1 MNKEK
6 NVKKAFLW
14 NMIGSTCYSG
24 SSFLYL
30 LVVTRVCGAQLAGF
44 YSLSY
49 ATAQLLLQVGRYGVR
64 TYQATD
70 LEHKYIFSEYKVSRI
85 ITCALM
91 MLFGIIYSSFSFK
104 GEYIII
110 STFIIMMKMI
120 DAVEDVFHGNLQQK
134 YHVEQMGKML
144 AARNLYSAVFFTAM
158 LIITKNLYCTCV
170 ATSTT
175 SLILCLIINSQ
186 MTRKYVGH
194 EEDGRKLQMSHVWE
208 LLRTCT
214 PMFIGTFL
222 SLLLYNIP
230 KYAMAGVMTDEYQT
244 YYSILFMP
252 SFVISLMCEF
262 VFKPTITTIA
272 ELWWENN
279 VKKFTLYILRIIG
292 IILVCCVAVVAGGH
306 LIGRTLLEII
316 YGHEED
322 GRKLQMSHVWEL
334 LRTCTPMF
342 IGTFLSLLLYNIP
355 KYAMAG
361 VMTDEY
367 QTYYSILFM
376 PSFVISLMCEFV
388 FKPTITTIAELWWE
402 NNVKKFTLYILR
414 IIGII
419 LVCCVAVVA
428 GGHLIGRTLLEIIYG
443 VDLSPYKLHF
453 VVLLIGGGISAEV
466 YMIYNILIAIR
477 WGKCLLPVYS
487 ITAVITIAAARI
499 LVQQLGIM
507 GAALNYVLS
516 CSILFVLFTLI
527 LIYVILRKKHQN

>member
-1 MNKEK
+1 MKEK

-70 LEHKYIFSEYKVSRI
+70 LEHKYLFSEYKISRV

-91 MLFGIIYSSFSFK
+91 MLFGILYSSFSFK

-120 DAVEDVFHGNLQQK
+120 DAVEDVYHGNLQQK

-144 AARNLYSAVFFTAM
+144 AIRNVYSAVFFTGILMA
-158 LIITKNLYCTCV
+158 TKNLYLTCV
-170 ATSTT
+170 TTAIT
-175 SLILCLIINSQ
+175 SLILCLVVNSRTTAKYTQKEDIGRGFQ
-186 MTRKYVGH
+186 M
-194 EEDGRKLQMSHVWE
+194 GRVWE
-208 LLRTCT
+208 LLKICT
-214 PMFIGTFL
+214 PMFVGTFL
-222 SLLLYNIP
+222 SLLLYNVP
-230 KYAMAGVMTDEYQT
+230 KYAMANVMTDEYQT

-252 SFVISLMCEF
+252 SFVITLMCEF

-279 VKKFTLYILRIIG
+279 IKKFAVYILRIIG
-292 IILVCCVAVVAGGH
+292 IILVCCAGIVV
-306 LIGRTLLEII
+306 
-316 YGHEED
+316 
-322 GRKLQMSHVWEL
+322 
-334 LRTCTPMF
+334 
-342 IGTFLSLLLYNIP
+342 
-355 KYAMAG
+355 
-361 VMTDEY
+361 
-367 QTYYSILFM
+367 
-376 PSFVISLMCEFV
+376 
-388 FKPTITTIAELWWE
+388 
-402 NNVKKFTLYILR
+402 
-414 IIGII
+414 
-419 LVCCVAVVA
+419 

-443 VDLSPYKLHF
+443 VDLSPYKIQF
-453 VVLLIGGGISAEV
+453 IALLVGGGISAEV

-487 ITAVITIAAARI
+487 VTAVITILASRTM
-499 LVQQLGIM
+499 VKQWGIM

-516 CSILFVLFTLI
+516 CSILFVLFTTI
-527 LIYVILRKKHQN
+527 LIFAILKKKKETANAI

>member
-1 MNKEK
+1 MKEK

-70 LEHKYIFSEYKVSRI
+70 LEHKYLFSEYKISRV
-85 ITCALM
+85 ITCVLM
-91 MLFGIIYSSFSFK
+91 MLFGILYSSFSFK

-120 DAVEDVFHGNLQQK
+120 DAVEDVYHGNLQQK

-144 AARNLYSAVFFTAM
+144 AIRNVYSAVFFTGILMA
-158 LIITKNLYCTCV
+158 TKNLYLTCV
-170 ATSTT
+170 TTAIT
-175 SLILCLIINSQ
+175 SLILCLVVNSRTTAKYAPKEDIGRGFQ
-186 MTRKYVGH
+186 M
-194 EEDGRKLQMSHVWE
+194 GRVWE
-208 LLRTCT
+208 LLKICT
-214 PMFIGTFL
+214 PMFVGTFL
-222 SLLLYNIP
+222 SLLLYNVP
-230 KYAMAGVMTDEYQT
+230 KYAMANVMTDEYQT

-252 SFVISLMCEF
+252 SFVITLMCEF

-279 VKKFTLYILRIIG
+279 IKKFAVYILRIIG
-292 IILVCCVAVVAGGH
+292 IILVCCAGIVV
-306 LIGRTLLEII
+306 
-316 YGHEED
+316 
-322 GRKLQMSHVWEL
+322 
-334 LRTCTPMF
+334 
-342 IGTFLSLLLYNIP
+342 
-355 KYAMAG
+355 
-361 VMTDEY
+361 
-367 QTYYSILFM
+367 
-376 PSFVISLMCEFV
+376 
-388 FKPTITTIAELWWE
+388 
-402 NNVKKFTLYILR
+402 
-414 IIGII
+414 
-419 LVCCVAVVA
+419 

-443 VDLSPYKLHF
+443 VDLSPYKIQF
-453 VVLLIGGGISAEV
+453 IALLVGGGISAEV

-487 ITAVITIAAARI
+487 VTAVITILASRTM
-499 LVQQLGIM
+499 VKQWGIM

-516 CSILFVLFTLI
+516 CSILFVLFTTI
-527 LIYVILRKKHQN
+527 LIFAILKKKKETANAI

>member
-1 MNKEK
+1 MKEK

-70 LEHKYIFSEYKVSRI
+70 LEHKYLFSEYKISRV

-91 MLFGIIYSSFSFK
+91 MLFGILYSSFSFK

-120 DAVEDVFHGNLQQK
+120 DAVEDVYHGNLQQK

-144 AARNLYSAVFFTAM
+144 AIRNVYSAVFFTGILMA
-158 LIITKNLYCTCV
+158 TKNLYLTCV
-170 ATSTT
+170 TTAIT
-175 SLILCLIINSQ
+175 SLILCLVVNSRTTAKYAPKEDIGRGFQ
-186 MTRKYVGH
+186 M
-194 EEDGRKLQMSHVWE
+194 GRVWE
-208 LLRTCT
+208 LLKICT
-214 PMFIGTFL
+214 PMFVGTFL
-222 SLLLYNIP
+222 SLLLYNVP
-230 KYAMAGVMTDEYQT
+230 KYAMANVMTDEYQT

-252 SFVISLMCEF
+252 SFVITLMCEF

-279 VKKFTLYILRIIG
+279 IKKFAVYILRIIG
-292 IILVCCVAVVAGGH
+292 IILVCCAGIVV
-306 LIGRTLLEII
+306 
-316 YGHEED
+316 
-322 GRKLQMSHVWEL
+322 
-334 LRTCTPMF
+334 
-342 IGTFLSLLLYNIP
+342 
-355 KYAMAG
+355 
-361 VMTDEY
+361 
-367 QTYYSILFM
+367 
-376 PSFVISLMCEFV
+376 
-388 FKPTITTIAELWWE
+388 
-402 NNVKKFTLYILR
+402 
-414 IIGII
+414 
-419 LVCCVAVVA
+419 

-443 VDLSPYKLHF
+443 VDLSPYKIQF
-453 VVLLIGGGISAEV
+453 IALLVGGGISAEV

-487 ITAVITIAAARI
+487 VTAVITILASRTM
-499 LVQQLGIM
+499 VKQWGIM
-507 GAALNYVLS
+507 GAALNYVFS
-516 CSILFVLFTLI
+516 CSILFVLFTTI
-527 LIYVILRKKHQN
+527 LIFAILKKKKETANAI

>member
-186 MTRKYVGH
+186 MTRKYVG
-194 EEDGRKLQMSHVWE
+194 
-208 LLRTCT
+208 
-214 PMFIGTFL
+214 
-222 SLLLYNIP
+222 Y
-230 KYAMAGVMTDEYQT
+230 
-244 YYSILFMP
+244 
-252 SFVISLMCEF
+252 
-262 VFKPTITTIA
+262 
-272 ELWWENN
+272 
-279 VKKFTLYILRIIG
+279 
-292 IILVCCVAVVAGGH
+292 
-306 LIGRTLLEII
+306 
-316 YGHEED
+316 EED

>member
-1 MNKEK
+1 MKEK

-70 LEHKYIFSEYKVSRI
+70 LEHKYLFSEYKISRV

-91 MLFGIIYSSFSFK
+91 MLFGILYSSFSFK

-120 DAVEDVFHGNLQQK
+120 DAVEDVYHGNLQQK

-144 AARNLYSAVFFTAM
+144 AIRNVYSAVFFTGILMA
-158 LIITKNLYCTCV
+158 TKNLYLTCV
-170 ATSTT
+170 TTAIT
-175 SLILCLIINSQ
+175 SLILCLVVNSRTTAKYTPKEDIGRGFQ
-186 MTRKYVGH
+186 M
-194 EEDGRKLQMSHVWE
+194 GRVWE
-208 LLRTCT
+208 LLKICT
-214 PMFIGTFL
+214 PMFVGTFL
-222 SLLLYNIP
+222 SLLLYNVP
-230 KYAMAGVMTDEYQT
+230 KYAMANVMTDEYQT

-252 SFVISLMCEF
+252 SFVITLMCEF

-279 VKKFTLYILRIIG
+279 IKKFAVYILRIIG
-292 IILVCCVAVVAGGH
+292 IILVCCAGIVV
-306 LIGRTLLEII
+306 
-316 YGHEED
+316 
-322 GRKLQMSHVWEL
+322 
-334 LRTCTPMF
+334 
-342 IGTFLSLLLYNIP
+342 
-355 KYAMAG
+355 
-361 VMTDEY
+361 
-367 QTYYSILFM
+367 
-376 PSFVISLMCEFV
+376 
-388 FKPTITTIAELWWE
+388 
-402 NNVKKFTLYILR
+402 
-414 IIGII
+414 
-419 LVCCVAVVA
+419 

-443 VDLSPYKLHF
+443 VDLSPYKIQF
-453 VVLLIGGGISAEV
+453 IALLVGGGISAEV

-487 ITAVITIAAARI
+487 VTAVITILASRTM
-499 LVQQLGIM
+499 VKQWGIM

-516 CSILFVLFTLI
+516 CSILFVLFTTI
-527 LIYVILRKKHQN
+527 LIFAILKKKKETANAI

>member
-1 MNKEK
+1 
-6 NVKKAFLW
+6 
-14 NMIGSTCYSG
+14 MIGSTCYSG

-194 EEDGRKLQMSHVWE
+194 EEDGR
-208 LLRTCT
+208 
-214 PMFIGTFL
+214 
-222 SLLLYNIP
+222 
-230 KYAMAGVMTDEYQT
+230 
-244 YYSILFMP
+244 
-252 SFVISLMCEF
+252 
-262 VFKPTITTIA
+262 
-272 ELWWENN
+272 
-279 VKKFTLYILRIIG
+279 
-292 IILVCCVAVVAGGH
+292 
-306 LIGRTLLEII
+306 
-316 YGHEED
+316 
-322 GRKLQMSHVWEL
+322 
-334 LRTCTPMF
+334 
-342 IGTFLSLLLYNIP
+342 
-355 KYAMAG
+355 
-361 VMTDEY
+361 
-367 QTYYSILFM
+367 
-376 PSFVISLMCEFV
+376 
-388 FKPTITTIAELWWE
+388 
-402 NNVKKFTLYILR
+402 
-414 IIGII
+414 
-419 LVCCVAVVA
+419 
-428 GGHLIGRTLLEIIYG
+428 
-443 VDLSPYKLHF
+443 
-453 VVLLIGGGISAEV
+453 
-466 YMIYNILIAIR
+466 
-477 WGKCLLPVYS
+477 
-487 ITAVITIAAARI
+487 
-499 LVQQLGIM
+499 
-507 GAALNYVLS
+507 
-516 CSILFVLFTLI
+516 
-527 LIYVILRKKHQN
+527 

>member
-1 MNKEK
+1 MKEK

-70 LEHKYIFSEYKVSRI
+70 LEHKYLFSEYKISRV

-91 MLFGIIYSSFSFK
+91 MLFGILYSSFSFK

-120 DAVEDVFHGNLQQK
+120 DAVEDVYHGNLQQK

-144 AARNLYSAVFFTAM
+144 AIRNVYSAVFFTGILMA
-158 LIITKNLYCTCV
+158 TKNLYLTCV
-170 ATSTT
+170 ATAIT
-175 SLILCLIINSQ
+175 SLILCLVVNSR
-186 MTRKYVGH
+186 TTARYAPK
-194 EEDGRKLQMSHVWE
+194 EDIGRGFQMSRVWE
-208 LLRTCT
+208 LLKICT
-214 PMFIGTFL
+214 PMFVGTFL
-222 SLLLYNIP
+222 SLLLYNVP
-230 KYAMAGVMTDEYQT
+230 KYAMANVMTDEYQT

-252 SFVISLMCEF
+252 SFVITLMCEF

-279 VKKFTLYILRIIG
+279 IKKFAVYILRIIG
-292 IILVCCVAVVAGGH
+292 IILVCCAGIVVGGH
-306 LIGRTLLEII
+306 LIGRI
-316 YGHEED
+316 
-322 GRKLQMSHVWEL
+322 
-334 LRTCTPMF
+334 
-342 IGTFLSLLLYNIP
+342 
-355 KYAMAG
+355 
-361 VMTDEY
+361 
-367 QTYYSILFM
+367 
-376 PSFVISLMCEFV
+376 
-388 FKPTITTIAELWWE
+388 
-402 NNVKKFTLYILR
+402 
-414 IIGII
+414 
-419 LVCCVAVVA
+419 
-428 GGHLIGRTLLEIIYG
+428 LLEIIYG
-443 VDLSPYKLHF
+443 VDLSPYKIQF
-453 VVLLIGGGISAEV
+453 IALLVGGGISAEV

-487 ITAVITIAAARI
+487 VTAVITILASRTM
-499 LVQQLGIM
+499 VKQWGIM

-516 CSILFVLFTLI
+516 CSILFVLFTTI
-527 LIYVILRKKHQN
+527 LIFAILKKKKETANAI

>member
-1 MNKEK
+1 MKEK

-70 LEHKYIFSEYKVSRI
+70 LEHKYLFSEYKISRV
-85 ITCALM
+85 ITCTLM
-91 MLFGIIYSSFSFK
+91 MLFGILYSSFSFK

-120 DAVEDVFHGNLQQK
+120 DAVEDVYHGNLQQK

-144 AARNLYSAVFFTAM
+144 AIRNVYSAVFFTGILMA
-158 LIITKNLYCTCV
+158 TKNLYLTCV
-170 ATSTT
+170 TTAIT
-175 SLILCLIINSQ
+175 SLILCLVVNSRTTAKYAPKEDIGRGFQ
-186 MTRKYVGH
+186 M
-194 EEDGRKLQMSHVWE
+194 GRVWE
-208 LLRTCT
+208 LLKICT
-214 PMFIGTFL
+214 PMFVGTFL
-222 SLLLYNIP
+222 SLLLYNVP
-230 KYAMAGVMTDEYQT
+230 KYAMANVMTDEYQT

-252 SFVISLMCEF
+252 SFVITLMCEF

-279 VKKFTLYILRIIG
+279 IKKFAVYILRIIG
-292 IILVCCVAVVAGGH
+292 IILVCCAGIVV
-306 LIGRTLLEII
+306 
-316 YGHEED
+316 
-322 GRKLQMSHVWEL
+322 
-334 LRTCTPMF
+334 
-342 IGTFLSLLLYNIP
+342 
-355 KYAMAG
+355 
-361 VMTDEY
+361 
-367 QTYYSILFM
+367 
-376 PSFVISLMCEFV
+376 
-388 FKPTITTIAELWWE
+388 
-402 NNVKKFTLYILR
+402 
-414 IIGII
+414 
-419 LVCCVAVVA
+419 

-443 VDLSPYKLHF
+443 VDLSPYKIQF
-453 VVLLIGGGISAEV
+453 IALLVGGGISAEV

-487 ITAVITIAAARI
+487 VTAVITILASRTM
-499 LVQQLGIM
+499 VKQWGIM

-516 CSILFVLFTLI
+516 CSILFVLFTTI
-527 LIYVILRKKHQN
+527 LIFAILKKKKETANAI

>member
-1 MNKEK
+1 MKEK

-70 LEHKYIFSEYKVSRI
+70 LEHKYLFSEYKISRV

-91 MLFGIIYSSFSFK
+91 MLFGILYSSFSFK

-120 DAVEDVFHGNLQQK
+120 DAVEDVYHGNLQQK

-144 AARNLYSAVFFTAM
+144 AIRNVYSAVFFTGILMA
-158 LIITKNLYCTCV
+158 TKNLYLTCV
-170 ATSTT
+170 TTAIT
-175 SLILCLIINSQ
+175 SLILCLVVNSR
-186 MTRKYVGH
+186 TSAKYAGK
-194 EEDGRKLQMSHVWE
+194 EDTGRSFQMSRVWE
-208 LLRTCT
+208 LLKICT
-214 PMFIGTFL
+214 PMFVGTFL
-222 SLLLYNIP
+222 SLLLYNVP
-230 KYAMAGVMTDEYQT
+230 KYAMANVMTDEYQT

-252 SFVISLMCEF
+252 SFVITLMCEF

-279 VKKFTLYILRIIG
+279 IKKFAVYILRIIG
-292 IILVCCVAVVAGGH
+292 IILVCCAGIVV
-306 LIGRTLLEII
+306 
-316 YGHEED
+316 
-322 GRKLQMSHVWEL
+322 
-334 LRTCTPMF
+334 
-342 IGTFLSLLLYNIP
+342 
-355 KYAMAG
+355 
-361 VMTDEY
+361 
-367 QTYYSILFM
+367 
-376 PSFVISLMCEFV
+376 
-388 FKPTITTIAELWWE
+388 
-402 NNVKKFTLYILR
+402 
-414 IIGII
+414 
-419 LVCCVAVVA
+419 

-443 VDLSPYKLHF
+443 VDLSPYKLQF
-453 VVLLIGGGISAEV
+453 IALLVGGGISAEV

-487 ITAVITIAAARI
+487 VTAVITILAARTM
-499 LVQQLGIM
+499 VKQWGIM

-516 CSILFVLFTLI
+516 CSILFVLFSTI
-527 LIYVILRKKHQN
+527 LIFAMLRKKKENN

>member
-1 MNKEK
+1 MKEK

-70 LEHKYIFSEYKVSRI
+70 LEHKYLFSEYKISRV

-91 MLFGIIYSSFSFK
+91 MLFGILYSSFSFK

-120 DAVEDVFHGNLQQK
+120 DAVEDVYHGNLQQK

-144 AARNLYSAVFFTAM
+144 AIRNVYSAVFFTGILMA
-158 LIITKNLYCTCV
+158 TKNLYLTCV
-170 ATSTT
+170 TTAIT
-175 SLILCLIINSQ
+175 SLILCLVVNSRTTAKYTQKEDIGRGFQ
-186 MTRKYVGH
+186 M
-194 EEDGRKLQMSHVWE
+194 GRVWE
-208 LLRTCT
+208 LLKICT
-214 PMFIGTFL
+214 PMFVGTFL
-222 SLLLYNIP
+222 SLLLYNVP
-230 KYAMAGVMTDEYQT
+230 KYAMANVMTDEYQT

-252 SFVISLMCEF
+252 SFVITLMCEF

-279 VKKFTLYILRIIG
+279 IKKFAVYILRIIG
-292 IILVCCVAVVAGGH
+292 IILVCCAGIVV
-306 LIGRTLLEII
+306 
-316 YGHEED
+316 
-322 GRKLQMSHVWEL
+322 
-334 LRTCTPMF
+334 
-342 IGTFLSLLLYNIP
+342 
-355 KYAMAG
+355 
-361 VMTDEY
+361 
-367 QTYYSILFM
+367 
-376 PSFVISLMCEFV
+376 
-388 FKPTITTIAELWWE
+388 
-402 NNVKKFTLYILR
+402 
-414 IIGII
+414 
-419 LVCCVAVVA
+419 

-443 VDLSPYKLHF
+443 VDLSPYKIQF
-453 VVLLIGGGISAEV
+453 IALLVGGGISAEV

-487 ITAVITIAAARI
+487 VTAVITILASRTM
-499 LVQQLGIM
+499 VKQWGIM

-516 CSILFVLFTLI
+516 CSIFIVLFTKI
-527 LIYVILRKKHQN
+527 LIFAILKKKKETANAI